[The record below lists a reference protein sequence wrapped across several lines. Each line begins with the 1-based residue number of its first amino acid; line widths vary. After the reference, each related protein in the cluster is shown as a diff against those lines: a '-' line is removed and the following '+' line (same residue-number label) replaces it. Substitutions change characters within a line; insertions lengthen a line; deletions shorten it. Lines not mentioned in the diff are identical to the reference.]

1 MITRRELDD
10 LIALIGRDM
19 SEIKRSQ
26 VILCEN
32 QRLILEE
39 IRALKPRPSAGENA
53 PSSAEP
59 APMLFLRLKDLKDL
73 QICTS
78 WPQLKRL
85 VDNCGFPPGRYLSK
99 NLRAWT
105 AVEVT
110 AWVESRPSAG
120 KAA

>member
-39 IRALKPRPSAGENA
+39 IRALKPRPSAGE
-53 PSSAEP
+53 
-59 APMLFLRLKDLKDL
+59 
-73 QICTS
+73 
-78 WPQLKRL
+78 
-85 VDNCGFPPGRYLSK
+85 
-99 NLRAWT
+99 
-105 AVEVT
+105 
-110 AWVESRPSAG
+110 
-120 KAA
+120 AA